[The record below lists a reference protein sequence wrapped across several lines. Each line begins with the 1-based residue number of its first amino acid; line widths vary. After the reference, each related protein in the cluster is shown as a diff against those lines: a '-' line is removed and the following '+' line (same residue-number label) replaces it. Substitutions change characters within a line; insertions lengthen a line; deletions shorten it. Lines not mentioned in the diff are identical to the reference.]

1 MAFLSIT
8 LKGSANRW
16 ANIIVGVA
24 LACFYIFDVGG
35 HLSQGEVGGHMLVA
49 VSMIVAA
56 VLIVWY
62 AWKWPKQED

>member
-62 AWKWPKQED
+62 A